1 MRRRN
6 LGTCFVDG
14 CKSHATVKELCA
26 SHYNLRRRYGSF
38 EKPPKSPGPW
48 HVSIAD
54 DTYLM
59 RRKIDRRIWV
69 CFRNIQARCTW
80 EGDSHYRNYGGKG
93 IRNLLTM
100 EELIYLWIRDNA
112 AKMVQPSIDR
122 EDVKQDYS
130 LANCRFIEMDENRR
144 RRWA

>member
-1 MRRRN
+1 M
-6 LGTCFVDG
+6 
-14 CKSHATVKELCA
+14 
-26 SHYNLRRRYGSF
+26 
-38 EKPPKSPGPW
+38 
-48 HVSIAD
+48 SIAD